1 LAEQNTTLK
10 KEEKI
15 ASREQIT
22 TTRGNKNLGHG
33 TNKDGNKNLIG
44 RTNHYSEEGRKISI
58 HGTNHDYKR
67 EQKFRTWNK

>member
-1 LAEQNTTLK
+1 MTLK

-15 ASREQIT
+15 ASTEQIT
-22 TTRGNKNLGHG
+22 TTRGNKKLGYR

-44 RTNHYSEEGRKISI
+44 GTNHYSEEGRTISI

-67 EQKFRTWNK
+67 EQKFNWRNKTRH